1 MLVSLAVLL
10 NQFCLGVNDM
20 SLYDWLITYIF
31 NGIDTTA
38 YGDYVVITLVII
50 AVLFVG
56 LIIKAFTGLLNIFI
70 R

>member
-1 MLVSLAVLL
+1 
-10 NQFCLGVNDM
+10 M

-31 NGIDTTA
+31 SGVDLTA

-50 AVLFVG
+50 AVLLVG
-56 LIIKAFTGLLNIFI
+56 LIVKAFTGVLNIFI

>member
-1 MLVSLAVLL
+1 
-10 NQFCLGVNDM
+10 M
-20 SLYDWLITYIF
+20 SLYDWITTYIF
-31 NGIDTTA
+31 NGVDTTA

-50 AVLFVG
+50 AVLLVG

>member
-10 NQFCLGVNDM
+10 NQFCLGVNDL

-31 NGIDTTA
+31 SGVDLTA

-50 AVLFVG
+50 AVLLVG
-56 LIIKAFTGLLNIFI
+56 LIVKAFTGVLNIFI

>member
-1 MLVSLAVLL
+1 VLVSLAVLL
-10 NQFCLGVNDM
+10 NQFSLGVNDM

-56 LIIKAFTGLLNIFI
+56 LIIKAITGLLNIFI

>member
-1 MLVSLAVLL
+1 
-10 NQFCLGVNDM
+10 M
-20 SLYDWLITYIF
+20 SLYEWLITYIF
-31 NGIDTTA
+31 NGIDITS

>member
-1 MLVSLAVLL
+1 
-10 NQFCLGVNDM
+10 M

-38 YGDYVVITLVII
+38 YADYIVITLVII
-50 AVLFVG
+50 AVLLVG
-56 LIIKAFTGLLNIFI
+56 LIVKAFTGVLNIFI

>member
-1 MLVSLAVLL
+1 
-10 NQFCLGVNDM
+10 M
-20 SLYDWLITYIF
+20 SLYDWLISYIF

>member
-1 MLVSLAVLL
+1 
-10 NQFCLGVNDM
+10 M
-20 SLYDWLITYIF
+20 SLYDWLITYIL